1 MVQAAAIYARISSD
15 RDDTYLAVER
25 QLADCR
31 ALAARKGWPVT
42 EEYVDNDISAYSG
55 KRRPAYRRLLDD
67 IKAGDRDAVIV
78 WQTDRLHR
86 QPKELEEFFEV
97 IEAAGIRDLATVSG
111 DIDLATDVGQMTA
124 RILGAVARKESDS
137 MRRRIRRKHEEL
149 AAAGK
154 LAGGGTRPF
163 GFDDDRRT
171 IRADEAQI
179 VKELAHRVLAG
190 DSLRSICS
198 DLNTR
203 GISTVT
209 GVPWN
214 TTVLRSMLMSGRI
227 SGQREHHDEIVGP
240 AEWGA
245 IVSPAETARLRAVL
259 GDPLR
264 RTSRMPRRYLL
275 ARMLRCSH
283 CGATLVSRPKADG
296 RRAYVCATG
305 PGFVGCGKISCLADD
320 LEALI
325 VEAVLFRLDTP
336 ALANRLAKRATKT
349 TEASAVAGTLA
360 QDQRRLDELAELFA
374 DRAIG
379 KSEWL
384 TARRRIE
391 ARMTT
396 NKKKLARMTQTT
408 ALDGY
413 LGNASALREHWA
425 DLPLTRQQAIVAA
438 VLDHVAVLP
447 AVRGRNR
454 FDPQRFKPVW
464 RR

>member
-1 MVQAAAIYARISSD
+1 
-15 RDDTYLAVER
+15 
-25 QLADCR
+25 
-31 ALAARKGWPVT
+31 
-42 EEYVDNDISAYSG
+42 
-55 KRRPAYRRLLDD
+55 
-67 IKAGDRDAVIV
+67 
-78 WQTDRLHR
+78 
-86 QPKELEEFFEV
+86 
-97 IEAAGIRDLATVSG
+97 
-111 DIDLATDVGQMTA
+111 
-124 RILGAVARKESDS
+124 
-137 MRRRIRRKHEEL
+137 
-149 AAAGK
+149 
-154 LAGGGTRPF
+154 
-163 GFDDDRRT
+163 
-171 IRADEAQI
+171 
-179 VKELAHRVLAG
+179 
-190 DSLRSICS
+190 
-198 DLNTR
+198 
-203 GISTVT
+203 
-209 GVPWN
+209 
-214 TTVLRSMLMSGRI
+214 
-227 SGQREHHDEIVGP
+227 
-240 AEWGA
+240 
-245 IVSPAETARLRAVL
+245 
-259 GDPLR
+259 
-264 RTSRMPRRYLL
+264 
-275 ARMLRCSH
+275 
-283 CGATLVSRPKADG
+283 
-296 RRAYVCATG
+296 
-305 PGFVGCGKISCLADD
+305 
-320 LEALI
+320 LI

-384 TARRRIE
+384 TTRRRIE